1 VTRGDA
7 TVKLGDFGL
16 ARAGASPAERHTH
29 THLLQSGGYESVGL
43 SRRRLSGSPRRHSR
57 CGTDLYM
64 SPEVEARKPYGAASD
79 VYGLGCVLLEMLL
92 QSQLRERR
100 LAETRRESIAAALGT
115 ARRRHSWD
123 TFDELSALAWRMLDE
138 SPKTRIDLPRAAA
151 VADKC
156 LALLRPAERAT
167 VGGASAS
174 AAATLPARAASD
186 SRLAVCPRGGGARLD
201 VAKGGRAVCT
211 AEAAADRLGPPTPTG
226 SEPTLPSSTLD
237 GGATTSTSSAD
248 SAARAKKPKPAR
260 APRRRRLRYAE

>member
-1 VTRGDA
+1 VLHRDLKSTNIFVTRGDA

-16 ARAGASPAERHTH
+16 ARA
-29 THLLQSGGYESVGL
+29 GL

-123 TFDELSALAWRMLDE
+123 TLDELSALAWRMLDE

-201 VAKGGRAVCT
+201 VARGGRAVCT
-211 AEAAADRLGPPTPTG
+211 AEAAADGLGPPTPTD
-226 SEPTLPSSTLD
+226 SEPTLD
-237 GGATTSTSSAD
+237 GGATTSTTSAD

-260 APRRRRLRYAE
+260 PPRRRRLRYAE

>member
-1 VTRGDA
+1 MQRKTAPDA
-7 TVKLGDFGL
+7 APET
-16 ARAGASPAERHTH
+16 APTPS
-29 THLLQSGGYESVGL
+29 L
-43 SRRRLSGSPRRHSR
+43 S
-57 CGTDLYM
+57 
-64 SPEVEARKPYGAASD
+64 
-79 VYGLGCVLLEMLL
+79 
-92 QSQLRERR
+92 
-100 LAETRRESIAAALGT
+100 
-115 ARRRHSWD
+115 
-123 TFDELSALAWRMLDE
+123 LSAYCR
-138 SPKTRIDLPRAAA
+138 
-151 VADKC
+151 C